1 MAKKSLPETLL
12 PASEIEARWHI
23 SPKTLRR
30 RAAEGKITAY
40 RFGHRTVRYNP
51 EEIAANLM
59 TTSRDWEVA

>member
-1 MAKKSLPETLL
+1 MARKPLPETLL
-12 PASEIEARWHI
+12 PASEIEKRWHI